1 MQPEPITFWD
11 QIIAF
16 FGAICFW
23 LTGESG
29 RVVVASGL
37 GGLVRWFAIEKRR
50 IRTGIMS
57 IVGGAICGFYLWP
70 MVLRMPML
78 WGWDAIDKA
87 PENIAMAG
95 FLAGTLGVSAVK
107 IITAI
112 IEARGTKLAQGGGSD
127 A

>member
-1 MQPEPITFWD
+1 VQGEPITFWD
-11 QIIAF
+11 NIIAF

-29 RVVVASGL
+29 RVLVASGL
-37 GGLVRWFAIEKRR
+37 GGLVRWFSMEKRR
-50 IRTGIMS
+50 IRTGVMS

-70 MVLRMPML
+70 IILRIPTV
-78 WGWDAIDKA
+78 WGAEIIDKA

-95 FLAGTLGVSAVK
+95 FLAGTIGVSAVK

-112 IEARGTKLAQGGGSD
+112 VEARGLKLAQGSD
-127 A
+127 PDA